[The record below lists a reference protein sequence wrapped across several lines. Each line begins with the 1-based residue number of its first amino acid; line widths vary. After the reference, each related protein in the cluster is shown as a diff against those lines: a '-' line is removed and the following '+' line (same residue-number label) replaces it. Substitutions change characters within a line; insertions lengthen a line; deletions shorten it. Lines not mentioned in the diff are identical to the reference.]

1 MLAACG
7 APRHTMTA
15 DQEFADKAKLIVELE
30 RSPTSGPTFDFCP
43 RPAPFAVNW
52 NNASWLAFLSA
63 NAYTHMF
70 YLSPVL
76 AELGFTS
83 ANDPAWPGCAKDLR
97 VIRGFEDSHHGAVVA
112 ASHAKALKRFLTQ
125 HAAKWGD
132 CARAWFDKHYDGE
145 TFPAPAF
152 EKWLIQT
159 PHPGQ
164 HLEFF
169 SGGKITDQGRVFTDG
184 STQVTFMRH
193 ETLPLAII
201 AFRGT
206 EPNRWNDVATDLKA
220 WKTPLA
226 SGWGEVHAGFKQ
238 AFDSIAPVMRA
249 KLEEYRRDKV
259 AIWVTGHSLGGGLA
273 TLMGAELLRREDAG
287 EDYDLRG
294 VYTFGSPR
302 VGNHAFRT
310 QLMASAA
317 KHAVQLVRF
326 RNGNDIVTSVPK
338 GGEFEHVGELAHL
351 TGDNGVF
358 KVSLE
363 DLPYGG
369 IGSLAD
375 HDIAGWAPRPKKAV
389 SGYYRRVL
397 AISKLHP
404 QACDTPVAPVVVN
417 PPVALGTKLAC
428 AKVFDPAVFT
438 TALGEQALLVIRDQP
453 HAEATASCSFV
464 RGGTKP
470 TAAEQQRL
478 LKQTGKLGVLPG
490 DVICEVSASCAT
502 IEEPERFDKACE
514 QRGGK
519 LFPDHAC
526 VSTFAAGAYDLEVHR
541 VLDEDTGCVLSV
553 HGGPANTDNDVV
565 RACVKTARAAF
576 GPAQLK

>member
-1 MLAACG
+1 MNRFLVLSMLVACG
-7 APRHTMTA
+7 APRNSMTA
-15 DQEFADKAKLIVELE
+15 DQTFSDKAKLVVELE
-30 RSPTSGPTFDFCP
+30 RSPTGGATFDFCP
-43 RPAPFAVNW
+43 RPAPTEIHW
-52 NNASWLAFLSA
+52 NNASWLAYLSA

-83 ANDPAWPGCAKDLR
+83 DTDPAWPGCATDLR
-97 VIRGFEDSHHGAVVA
+97 VMRGFEDSHHGAVVA
-112 ASHAKALKRFLTQ
+112 ASHAKSLKRFLTP
-125 HAAKWGD
+125 HAAKWGE
-132 CARAWFDKHYDGE
+132 CGRAWFDKHYDGE

-169 SGGKITDQGRVFTDG
+169 SGGKITDQGRVFADG

-193 ETLPLAII
+193 KTLPLAII

-226 SGWGEVHAGFKQ
+226 EGWGEVHAGFKQ
-238 AFDSIAPVMRA
+238 AFDSIAPVMHA
-249 KLEEYRRDKV
+249 KLEEYRKDKV

-302 VGNHAFRT
+302 VGNKAFR
-310 QLMASAA
+310 QRLMASAA
-317 KHAVQLVRF
+317 KHETQLVRF

-397 AISKLHP
+397 AISKQHP
-404 QACDTPVAPVVVN
+404 QACAAAPAVAPV
-417 PPVALGTKLAC
+417 PPS
-428 AKVFDPAVFT
+428 
-438 TALGEQALLVIRDQP
+438 E
-453 HAEATASCSFV
+453 
-464 RGGTKP
+464 
-470 TAAEQQRL
+470 
-478 LKQTGKLGVLPG
+478 LK
-490 DVICEVSASCAT
+490 
-502 IEEPERFDKACE
+502 
-514 QRGGK
+514 
-519 LFPDHAC
+519 
-526 VSTFAAGAYDLEVHR
+526 
-541 VLDEDTGCVLSV
+541 
-553 HGGPANTDNDVV
+553 
-565 RACVKTARAAF
+565 
-576 GPAQLK
+576 